1 VRPVG
6 IHCATIAAALVATVV
21 VLLSGPT
28 NAIAQGASQVH
39 TVIIG
44 NFKFSPEVLSVKP
57 GDRIVWVN
65 QDIVPHTATAL
76 DKSWDTGAIGSN
88 ERKEMVIKKA
98 QTLSY
103 YCFYH
108 PGMTAKLLLE

>member
-1 VRPVG
+1 MRPVV
-6 IHCATIAAALVATVV
+6 IHCATIAAVLAATVV
-21 VLLSGPT
+21 VLLLCPT
-28 NAIAQGASQVH
+28 NAIAQGASQIH
-39 TVIIG
+39 TVIIE
-44 NFKFSPEVLSVKP
+44 NFKFSPEVLSVKL

-88 ERKEMVIKKA
+88 ESKEMVVKKA

-103 YCFYH
+103 YCFFH

>member
-1 VRPVG
+1 VG
-6 IHCATIAAALVATVV
+6 IHYATIAAALAATVV
-21 VLLSGPT
+21 VLLLGAA
-28 NAIAQGASQVH
+28 NAIAQDASQVH

-88 ERKEMVIKKA
+88 ESKGMVVKKA

>member
-1 VRPVG
+1 MRPVG
-6 IHCATIAAALVATVV
+6 IHYATIAAALAATVV
-21 VLLSGPT
+21 VLLLCPT

-44 NFKFSPEVLSVKP
+44 NFKFSPKVLRVKP
-57 GDRIVWVN
+57 GDTIVWVN

-76 DKSWDTGAIGSN
+76 DKSWDSGAIGSN
-88 ERKEMVIKKA
+88 ESREMVIKKA

-108 PGMTAKLLLE
+108 PGMTAKLLMD

>member
-1 VRPVG
+1 MRPVG
-6 IHCATIAAALVATVV
+6 IHCATIAAALATTVV
-21 VLLSGPT
+21 VLLPGPT
-28 NAIAQGASQVH
+28 NAIAQSALQVH

-57 GDRIVWVN
+57 GDRIVWIN

-88 ERKEMVIKKA
+88 ESKEMVVKKA

-108 PGMTAKLLLE
+108 PVMTAKLLM

>member
-1 VRPVG
+1 MRPVG
-6 IHCATIAAALVATVV
+6 IHCMTIAVAFVAAMVIILPC
-21 VLLSGPT
+21 ST
-28 NAIAQGASQVH
+28 NAIAQDASKVH

-44 NFKFSPEVLSVKP
+44 NFKFTPELLSVKP

-88 ERKEMVIKKA
+88 ESKEMVVKKA
-98 QTLSY
+98 QTLAY
-103 YCFYH
+103 FCFYH
-108 PGMTAKLLLE
+108 PVMTAKLLLE

>member
-1 VRPVG
+1 MRTVG
-6 IHCATIAAALVATVV
+6 FHGKTIAVAYAAAMVIT
-21 VLLSGPT
+21 LLCPT

-44 NFKFSPEVLSVKP
+44 NFKFTPEVLIVEP

-76 DKSWDTGAIGSN
+76 DKSWDTGAIASN
-88 ERKEMVIKKA
+88 ESREVVVKQA
-98 QTLSY
+98 QTLAY

-108 PGMTAKLLLE
+108 PVMTAKLLLE

>member
-1 VRPVG
+1 MRPVG
-6 IHCATIAAALVATVV
+6 YYCKPIVMTFVVTMAIA
-21 VLLSGPT
+21 LLSPAT
-28 NAIAQGASQVH
+28 AIAQDTSRVH

-44 NFKFSPEVLSVKP
+44 NFKFTPEVLEVKP

-88 ERKEMVIKKA
+88 ESKEILVEKA
-98 QTLSY
+98 QTLNY

-108 PGMTAKLLLE
+108 PVMTAKILLE